1 MNKYLFFALL
11 LIVST
16 NVSSNTKC
24 YLSSDDDTIY
34 EKVEQQ
40 PSYPGGQE
48 GLRDYINKNI
58 VYPKL
63 AEKNDVKGYV
73 NIKFVVEKNG
83 DVSNV
88 VAESSSVTT
97 YGHNQND
104 NKSKS
109 YNELF
114 VKTVKDAI
122 QKMAKWTP
130 ATVGGSPVRCQMRMK
145 IVFGL
150 DRKDVFPTQIAM
162 CFFVRGKNA
171 LENVYAKDK
180 KLNKDT
186 HLYLVDDKY
195 YVSGIN
201 KEIHSLS
208 DEDLLNID
216 KKAKT
221 LGNDILC
228 MLEKNS
234 DYFDLT
240 DGKKCPG
247 VTRPLMNYTLNGLD
261 EYMKENL
268 TIAFETLLVKVSFF
282 VEADGTISCPVV
294 EKGDDIKA
302 NKEIIHLLRKTK
314 NWYPAQK
321 DGVSVRSRISHV
333 FSYKQVV
340 TRVPAANPSY
350 SNRGRRW

>member
-16 NVSSNTKC
+16 NVSSKTKF
-24 YLSSDDDTIY
+24 YFSSDDDTIY

-40 PSYPGGQE
+40 PSYPGGQD
-48 GLRDYINKNI
+48 GLNDYINKNI

-114 VKTVKDAI
+114 VKTAKDAI

-150 DRKDVFPTQIAM
+150 DLR
-162 CFFVRGKNA
+162 
-171 LENVYAKDK
+171 Y
-180 KLNKDT
+180 
-186 HLYLVDDKY
+186 
-195 YVSGIN
+195 
-201 KEIHSLS
+201 
-208 DEDLLNID
+208 
-216 KKAKT
+216 
-221 LGNDILC
+221 
-228 MLEKNS
+228 
-234 DYFDLT
+234 
-240 DGKKCPG
+240 
-247 VTRPLMNYTLNGLD
+247 GL
-261 EYMKENL
+261 
-268 TIAFETLLVKVSFF
+268 
-282 VEADGTISCPVV
+282 
-294 EKGDDIKA
+294 
-302 NKEIIHLLRKTK
+302 
-314 NWYPAQK
+314 
-321 DGVSVRSRISHV
+321 
-333 FSYKQVV
+333 
-340 TRVPAANPSY
+340 
-350 SNRGRRW
+350 